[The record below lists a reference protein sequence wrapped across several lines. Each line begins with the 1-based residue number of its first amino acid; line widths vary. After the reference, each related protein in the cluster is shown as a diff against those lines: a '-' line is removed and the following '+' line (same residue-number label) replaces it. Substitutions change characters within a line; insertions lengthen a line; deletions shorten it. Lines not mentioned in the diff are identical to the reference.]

1 MNTFLNATAAA
12 LRQRWAAFTPRE
24 QQGLGWAALAVAVL
38 LLWFVALQPAWR
50 TWQQVPAQRQALE
63 MQSLQMQRLAAE
75 ASDLKGQSP
84 VSAEQSLQA
93 LKAATDRLGTKGKL
107 NLLGERAT
115 LTVTG
120 ITPEQLQAWL
130 SEVRSGARARPV
142 DLQLRR
148 NANGLDGMVV
158 LSLPAAAG

>member
-1 MNTFLNATAAA
+1 MNAVTMA
-12 LRQRWAAFTPRE
+12 LRQRWASFTPRE
-24 QQGLGWAALAVAVL
+24 QQGLGWAALALAVL

-63 MQSLQMQRLAAE
+63 SQLLQMQRLASE
-75 ASDLKGQSP
+75 ARDLKGQSP

-93 LKAATDRLGTKGKL
+93 LKAATDRLGAKAKL
-107 NLLGERAT
+107 SLLGERAT
-115 LTVTG
+115 LSVSG
-120 ITPEQLQAWL
+120 VTPEQLQAWL

-148 NANGLDGMVV
+148 SANGLDGLVV

>member
-1 MNTFLNATAAA
+1 MNAITQVATTA
-12 LRQRWAAFTPRE
+12 LRQRWASLTPRE
-24 QQGLGWAALAVAVL
+24 QQGLSWATLALAVL
-38 LLWFVALQPAWR
+38 LLWFAALQPAWR
-50 TWQQVPAQRQALE
+50 TWQQVPTQRQALE
-63 MQSLQMQRLAAE
+63 TQALHMQRLA
-75 ASDLKGQSP
+75 SDARELKGQSP

-93 LKAATDRLGTKGKL
+93 LKAATDRLGAKAKL
-107 NLLGERAT
+107 SLLGERAT

-158 LSLPAAAG
+158 LSLPASAG

>member
-1 MNTFLNATAAA
+1 MNAIAIA
-12 LRQRWAAFTPRE
+12 LRQRWASFTPRE

-50 TWQQVPAQRQALE
+50 TWQQAPAQRQALE
-63 MQSLQMQRLAAE
+63 TQTLQMQRLASE
-75 ASDLKGQSP
+75 ARDLKGQSP

-93 LKAATDRLGTKGKL
+93 LKAATDRLGPKAKL
-107 NLLGERAT
+107 SLQGERAT

-120 ITPEQLQAWL
+120 LTPEQLQAWL

-158 LSLPAAAG
+158 LSLPASAG

>member
-1 MNTFLNATAAA
+1 MNAVTQAATTA
-12 LRQRWAAFTPRE
+12 LRQRWAGLTPRE
-24 QQGLGWAALAVAVL
+24 QQGLSWAALALAVL

-50 TWQQVPAQRQALE
+50 TWQQVPTQRQALE
-63 MQSLQMQRLAAE
+63 TQALQMQRLSTE
-75 ASDLKGQSP
+75 ARELKGQSP

-93 LKAATDRLGTKGKL
+93 LKAATDRLGAKAKL
-107 NLLGERAT
+107 SLLGERAT

-148 NANGLDGMVV
+148 NANGLEGLVV
-158 LSLPAAAG
+158 LSLPASAG